1 MMSRNGQYEVTQ
13 TTKTRKNQRQNGNYK
28 SIIGIGTGNGIFLG
42 KPLEENPENC
52 SRVGVEEN
60 LTEPMEQCRTV
71 LPIKGKTLH
80 FWVFSEGIFDT
91 LFFFKS

>member
-1 MMSRNGQYEVTQ
+1 MMSRNGQYEATQ

-52 SRVGVEEN
+52 SWVGVEERTHGTVSHCTAYNREN
-60 LTEPMEQCRTV
+60 LTF
-71 LPIKGKTLH
+71 LG
-80 FWVFSEGIFDT
+80 VF
-91 LFFFKS
+91 